1 MKGFMKDVE
10 SESRGK
16 SFSRARNFLC
26 VRLLSQLLSA
36 FELYICTF
44 SVKQNDIKVTYE
56 FVFRNSIES
65 H

>member
-1 MKGFMKDVE
+1 MKDFMKDVE

-16 SFSRARNFLC
+16 SFSRACNFLC
-26 VRLLSQLLSA
+26 IRLLSQLLSA

-44 SVKQNDIKVTYE
+44 SVKQNNIKITCE
-56 FVFRNSIES
+56 FVFRNSIKS